1 MNSATAIKVCP
12 LNFLRVWSGL
22 ATWGGT
28 AACAFLAW
36 QGIKFESPYS
46 LIYLST
52 GVFLFPYLANMM
64 FWGLPAYIP
73 GAVLFEIIPG
83 EDGFIKYK
91 KNTIPIKDIN
101 EIDLARNI
109 LTLFNNIRITTTN
122 GKTHYIKTYNV
133 IGEITFVKNFDNYVF
148 PYMNPLAKEVWNRKM
163 ENSQFLEDVRY
174 VRKDHTS

>member
-1 MNSATAIKVCP
+1 MVSTTAIKIRP

-22 ATWGGT
+22 FTMGGT

-36 QGIKFESPYS
+36 QGIKFSSAYS
-46 LIYLST
+46 LIYLGT
-52 GVFLFPYLANMM
+52 GLFLFPYFANMA

-73 GAVLFEIIPG
+73 GKVLFEIIPG
-83 EDGFIKYK
+83 EDGLVKYK
-91 KNTIPIKDIN
+91 KNTIPIK
-101 EIDLARNI
+101 EIKEIELARNI

-133 IGEITFVKNFDNYVF
+133 ISEITFVKNFDNYVF

-174 VRKDHTS
+174 VRKNHTS